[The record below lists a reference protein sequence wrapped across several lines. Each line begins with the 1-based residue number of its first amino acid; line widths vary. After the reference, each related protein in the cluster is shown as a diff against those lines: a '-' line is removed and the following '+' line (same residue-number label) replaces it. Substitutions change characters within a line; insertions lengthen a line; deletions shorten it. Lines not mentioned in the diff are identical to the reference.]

1 MPGGVL
7 YETRSEAQEYAD
19 EADGVVIEMPGG
31 KFAVVPTG
39 INLDDYFGYLPL
51 DDAGELNEGISPID
65 PMMPAEPPIPDAGT
79 DPFAESSGLDTL
91 GAEARGLDTPAERAF
106 MREALQ
112 GMARQRPQPRRP
124 GITQSYRPGLPQ
136 GWRRPAGV

>member
-19 EADGVVIEMPGG
+19 EAAGVVIEMPGG

-39 INLDDYFGYLPL
+39 IDLDDYFGYLPL
-51 DDAGELNEGISPID
+51 DDAGELNEGVSPID
-65 PMMPAEPPIPDAGT
+65 PMMPAEPPIPAAGGE
-79 DPFAESSGLDTL
+79 PSQPAV
-91 GAEARGLDTPAERAF
+91 GAEPSQPAAR

-112 GMARQRPQPRRP
+112 GMARQRPQSRRP
-124 GITQSYRPGLPQ
+124 GFHSYPPGLPQ
-136 GWRRPAGV
+136 GLRRPAGV